1 MKSLHTYSI
10 LGLVLIHT
18 IGISLFLIDPAAA
31 KLSYIIIAA
40 CALLVYLGQGVRTV
54 VPLMIIF
61 CGGFIIEWVGV
72 HTGTLFGDY
81 SYQSALGFKILG
93 IPLVIGLNWYCIVLA
108 SVSIAHYLKVNTL
121 LKAII
126 AALLCVFLDVLIE
139 PVAIKYDFWDW
150 SSNEIPLYN
159 YLCWFIFSFIFALVA
174 LRYLKRSSKI
184 ATALF
189 ITWTVFFTLLNL
201 I

>member
-1 MKSLHTYSI
+1 MKNLHTYSI

-18 IGISLFLIDPAAA
+18 IGISLFLIDPEAA

-40 CALLVYLGQGVRTV
+40 CALLVYLGQGVRTI
-54 VPLMIIF
+54 VPLVIIS
-61 CGGFIIEWVGV
+61 CGGFIIEWIGV
-72 HTGTLFGDY
+72 HTGALFGEY
-81 SYQSALGFKILG
+81 CYQSALGFKILG

-108 SVSIAHYLKVNTL
+108 SVSISNYLKVNII

-126 AALLCVFLDVLIE
+126 AALLCTFLDVLIE
-139 PVAIKYDFWDW
+139 PVAIKFGFWEW
-150 SSNEIPLYN
+150 NSTEIPLYN
-159 YLCWFIFSFIFALVA
+159 YICWFIFSFIFALVA
-174 LRYLKRSSKI
+174 LRYLKRPSKT

-189 ITWTVFFTLLNL
+189 ITWAVFFILLNF